1 MTQANPPVVRVNC
14 NVDLEICDLIVN
26 HMRDDKDNFPLML
39 MATPALTHVYEGPIN
54 AEDIFN
60 NFIKDEQYSK
70 FSTYGGPKTGTH

>member
-1 MTQANPPVVRVNC
+1 MV
-14 NVDLEICDLIVN
+14 
-26 HMRDDKDNFPLML
+26 